1 MSVFGKLLPEN
12 QEQYLRHSREKSV
25 VIGFHGISL
34 REARSACLAGDQ
46 FVEGS
51 TALAPRSIVSASSAE
66 ATIRNRLTALSTGV
80 APSRMRPYIIT
91 VSGASEPT
99 SISVV
104 LKFSNDIRNEM
115 AAAPISDGF
124 RYGRVMVASTA
135 VREAPRL

>member
-1 MSVFGKLLPEN
+1 MERKREIPGAQAVPGASEVLFTRNSVN
-12 QEQYLRHSREKSV
+12 
-25 VIGFHGISL
+25 
-34 REARSACLAGDQ
+34 
-46 FVEGS
+46 
-51 TALAPRSIVSASSAE
+51 ASKAE
-66 ATIRNRLTALSTGV
+66 ATIKNKLTALSTGV